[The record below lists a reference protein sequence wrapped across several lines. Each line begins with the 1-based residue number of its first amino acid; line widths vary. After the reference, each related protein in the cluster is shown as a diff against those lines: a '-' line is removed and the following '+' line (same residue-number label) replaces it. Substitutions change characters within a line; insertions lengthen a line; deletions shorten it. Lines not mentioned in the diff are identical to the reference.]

1 METEIKLKFND
12 KDSLYNVALSDW
24 FRRLIDNGTE
34 SKPVLLE
41 NLYLDTHD
49 LKITNRTGMVRSR
62 HCLSDTEEYT
72 EFTVKFGGGTES
84 GLHRRYEWNLRS
96 DSNTFSIASFK
107 EQVKEDDPSAYLD
120 MVFEGLTDEDL
131 MVICSNSFYR
141 TVYDLLYGDSTVEA
155 CLDYGSIISS
165 DGSRSEEICEL
176 ELELKSGEVD
186 DLKKL
191 AGSIIALTGCVPF
204 DATKYGRTLAMA
216 NGGK

>member
-1 METEIKLKFND
+1 MAERIPPHNEEAER
-12 KDSLYNVALSDW
+12 S
-24 FRRLIDNGTE
+24 
-34 SKPVLLE
+34 VLGAVML
-41 NLYLDTHD
+41 
-49 LKITNRTGMVRSR
+49 NREV
-62 HCLSDTEEYT
+62 LFD
-72 EFTVKFGGGTES
+72 V
-84 GLHRRYEWNLRS
+84 L
-96 DSNTFSIASFK
+96 

-141 TVYDLLYGDSTVEA
+141 TVYDLSYGHSTIEA